1 MEAVS
6 DVSMTYD
13 TEINTS
19 ETVPALHLCMQ
30 PRTPVLL
37 TEAVNVHLGVIT
49 VTSSKHSDTIASR
62 FELSYAYEPVRKKK
76 KITTLCFRVRVRKKY
91 GT

>member
-1 MEAVS
+1 M
-6 DVSMTYD
+6 
-13 TEINTS
+13 
-19 ETVPALHLCMQ
+19 PALHLCMQ

-76 KITTLCFRVRVRKKY
+76 NHDAMLSGARSQEIWHVAYPL
-91 GT
+91 